1 MRTHCGCSCAREWLS
16 MTELSLTAEDVAF
29 SLGPDHLLGPGR
41 RGMSQAL
48 QSLDRSRKSKSLIL
62 LSSLPRAATRSS
74 SSVWLLGGR
83 RSSVSAPS
91 WRRARGSGGPQ
102 PLLEAVLTSSS
113 TTSSI
118 FVSRWLPTIRI
129 GAVAPPFDG
138 VE

>member
-1 MRTHCGCSCAREWLS
+1 

-48 QSLDRSRKSKSLIL
+48 QSFDRSRKSKSLIL

-74 SSVWLLGGR
+74 SSVWLL
-83 RSSVSAPS
+83 
-91 WRRARGSGGPQ
+91 
-102 PLLEAVLTSSS
+102 TSSS

-118 FVSRWLPTIRI
+118 FVSRWLLTIRI

-138 VE
+138 IE